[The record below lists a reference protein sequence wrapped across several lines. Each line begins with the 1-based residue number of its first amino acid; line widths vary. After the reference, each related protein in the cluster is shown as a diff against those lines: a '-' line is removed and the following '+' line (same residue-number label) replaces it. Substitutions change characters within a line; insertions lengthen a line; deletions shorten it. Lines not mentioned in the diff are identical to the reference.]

1 MGKKSAAFAE
11 NQFVFA
17 KVKGYSPWPAKI
29 TKVVQKNRYGVYF
42 YGTGETASVKTEDLD
57 LYDAK
62 KAKYNTER
70 QMKKPDYQQAV
81 SQIEAAIAGND
92 SAPATMEFD
101 QNASELTTDGNDTT
115 MLDDSSSIPP
125 PEETTM
131 AEEPPAPAVV
141 ESPPE
146 PVATPPP
153 PPAPVNLPKPE
164 PVASPIVYP
173 AEPVSS
179 EKKSRSGRTI
189 KEKKIN
195 EDEMDPD
202 EMFSHPKKRAKVD
215 SESKQHKSMP
225 SANSQQTA
233 ASFNEFRAS
242 KMHILQDSV
251 KKSRMQRQYDMIT
264 SIQDIKN
271 ALGLETTDAERAVEL
286 LEEFKE
292 SILPQIN
299 EVILLKYPN
308 TVDTIRRLR
317 KYIGNVRSWN
327 LDEIQVEKFE
337 KRAAQVRALANDI
350 FDSFKK
356 LFDFNEDTAPFWN
369 KFAERQRKFNEKYN
383 ALAPEEIFEGLSEE
397 DLDTL
402 LSSKSTTSEND
413 TQPATA
419 TTS

>member
-1 MGKKSAAFAE
+1 M
-11 NQFVFA
+11 
-17 KVKGYSPWPAKI
+17 
-29 TKVVQKNRYGVYF
+29 
-42 YGTGETASVKTEDLD
+42 D

-92 SAPATMEFD
+92 CAPATMDFD

-125 PEETTM
+125 PEDTTM
-131 AEEPPAPAVV
+131 AEEPPTPEVV
-141 ESPPE
+141 ESPPQPAVV

-153 PPAPVNLPKPE
+153 PPPVNLPKPE
-164 PVASPIVYP
+164 PVASHIVNS
-173 AEPVSS
+173 AEPVTS

-202 EMFSHPKKRAKVD
+202 EMFTQPKKRVKVD
-215 SESKQHKSMP
+215 SESKQHKSTP
-225 SANSQQTA
+225 PANNQQTT

-251 KKSRMQRQYDMIT
+251 KKSRMQRQFEMIT

-317 KYIGNVRSWN
+317 KYIGNVHSWN
-327 LDEIQVEKFE
+327 MDEIQAEKFKE
-337 KRAAQVRALANDI
+337 KAAKVRALANDI
-350 FDSFKK
+350 FDSFKVS
-356 LFDFNEDTAPFWN
+356 FG
-369 KFAERQRKFNEKYN
+369 
-383 ALAPEEIFEGLSEE
+383 EECA
-397 DLDTL
+397 D
-402 LSSKSTTSEND
+402 
-413 TQPATA
+413 
-419 TTS
+419 